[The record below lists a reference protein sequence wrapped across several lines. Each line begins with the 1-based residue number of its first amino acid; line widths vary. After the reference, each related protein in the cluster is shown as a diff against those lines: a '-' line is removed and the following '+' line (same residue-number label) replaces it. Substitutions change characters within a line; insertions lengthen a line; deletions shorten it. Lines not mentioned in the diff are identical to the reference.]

1 MRNPTAPM
9 LLLQVALESLGNLVG
24 GGCGSSESWAR
35 EWNNRANLWGK
46 GLTLGQLPFHFS
58 FPFSPE
64 GLDWMST
71 DLHPSLLGRAA
82 AV

>member
-24 GGCGSSESWAR
+24 GGRGSSESWAS

-46 GLTLGQLPFHFS
+46 GLTLGQLPFYCDYPSISHFPS
-58 FPFSPE
+58 PQKVWVGCPQICIHPF
-64 GLDWMST
+64 
-71 DLHPSLLGRAA
+71 
-82 AV
+82 